1 MAHGRVFVGLHG
13 AREIRD
19 RLHTAKSEDDTH
31 KRDPDVSVTA
41 MEWLQ
46 VCECEVRNTECD
58 DGDNHAHGRQSQCD
72 SEAAAVAGAKIIDG
86 TNE

>member
-1 MAHGRVFVGLHG
+1 MADRRVFVGLHG
-13 AREIRD
+13 ARQVRD
-19 RLHTAKSEDDTH
+19 RLHTAKGEDDSD

-46 VCECEVRNTECD
+46 VCECEVRNTQCD
-58 DGDNHAHGRQSQCD
+58 DGDNHAHSWQGQCD
-72 SEAAAVAGAKIIDG
+72 SEATAVAGAKKIDG